1 MIFIASNIITKEVK
15 CTTTLTGLSRELT
28 ISYRQLLK
36 YLNNDKL
43 FKKLVAINLK
53 GNTTKVVEFMNE
65 NSIKTDD
72 LKDIEGLTKD
82 DFNNIHSYWWKNH
95 HTNK

>member
-1 MIFIASNIITKEVK
+1 MVFIASNITTKEVK

-43 FKKLVAINLK
+43 LKKCWFIRSIEPTKCKHK
-53 GNTTKVVEFMNE
+53 GKF
-65 NSIKTDD
+65 
-72 LKDIEGLTKD
+72 
-82 DFNNIHSYWWKNH
+82 
-95 HTNK
+95 

>member
-1 MIFIASNIITKEVK
+1 MVFIASNIKTLEVK

-43 FKKLVAINLK
+43 FKKYWFIRSIEPTKCKHK
-53 GNTTKVVEFMNE
+53 GKF
-65 NSIKTDD
+65 
-72 LKDIEGLTKD
+72 
-82 DFNNIHSYWWKNH
+82 
-95 HTNK
+95 